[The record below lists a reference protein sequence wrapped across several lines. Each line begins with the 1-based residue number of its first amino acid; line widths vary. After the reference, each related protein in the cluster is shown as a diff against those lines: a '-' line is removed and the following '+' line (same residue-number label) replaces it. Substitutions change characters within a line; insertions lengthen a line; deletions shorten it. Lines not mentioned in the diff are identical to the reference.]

1 MFKHDPE
8 FEANEQKYQ
17 AVKKEIIGDESS
29 GSGSGSDGDDSG
41 DDESEEEEEKGIFSF
56 LSKIKYLYLTNPHFF
71 MVTKGE
77 DAIVDETETN
87 LIALRRTI
95 YLTIQ
100 SSLDHNECA
109 HKMMKMQ
116 MKPGQE
122 PELCH
127 MILDCCA
134 QQRTYEKFFGLLAQ
148 VLTPYFPFMICVLT
162 FFFSH
167 KLFSEVLSDKQSLHS
182 TF

>member
-1 MFKHDPE
+1 MFKQDADY
-8 FEANEQKYQ
+8 EANEEKYQ
-17 AVKKEIIGDESS
+17 AVKKEIIGSDGGSDSEAEESGESNDESIS
-29 GSGSGSDGDDSG
+29 E
-41 DDESEEEEEKGIFSF
+41 DEA
-56 LSKIKYLYLTNPHFF
+56 
-71 MVTKGE
+71 TKGLLAIHFSIFISRILKYVHFNIE
-77 DAIVDETETN
+77 GIVDETETN

-122 PELCH
+122 VELCH

-148 VLTPYFPFMICVLT
+148 VLR
-162 FFFSH
+162 
-167 KLFSEVLSDKQSLHS
+167 LSFYGS
-182 TF
+182 

>member
-1 MFKHDPE
+1 MTRAAGLE
-8 FEANEQKYQ
+8 VEVMEMT
-17 AVKKEIIGDESS
+17 AVMTKAKKRRKKVIISS
-29 GSGSGSDGDDSG
+29 LSSN
-41 DDESEEEEEKGIFSF
+41 IFA
-56 LSKIKYLYLTNPHFF
+56 LNLTL
-71 MVTKGE
+71 VSTATGE

-148 VLTPYFPFMICVLT
+148 VLTIKSYFHFYDLC
-162 FFFSH
+162 
-167 KLFSEVLSDKQSLHS
+167 
-182 TF
+182 

>member
-1 MFKHDPE
+1 MRLRKKP
-8 FEANEQKYQ
+8 K
-17 AVKKEIIGDESS
+17 VKKQ
-29 GSGSGSDGDDSG
+29 
-41 DDESEEEEEKGIFSF
+41 IFLLSRLGVF
-56 LSKIKYLYLTNPHFF
+56 LSVSVFCSE
-71 MVTKGE
+71 G
-77 DAIVDETETN
+77 DIVDETETN

-122 PELCH
+122 TELCH
-127 MILDCCA
+127 MILDCCT

-148 VLTPYFPFMICVLT
+148 VLQ
-162 FFFSH
+162 H
-167 KLFSEVLSDKQSLHS
+167 KFVRNVFGL
-182 TF
+182 

>member
-1 MFKHDPE
+1 MLYHEILYFYRALTVYLILSVILLDVFKFDPE
-8 FEANEQKYQ
+8 YEANEEKYQ
-17 AVKKEIIGDESS
+17 AVKKEIFGEEGDEAE
-29 GSGSGSDGDDSG
+29 GSDDESGSDASEDS
-41 DDESEEEEEKGIFSF
+41 DEEEE
-56 LSKIKYLYLTNPHFF
+56 
-71 MVTKGE
+71 TKSPE
-77 DAIVDETETN
+77 AITDETETN
-87 LIALRRTI
+87 LIALRRSI

-122 PELCH
+122 TELCH

-148 VLTPYFPFMICVLT
+148 V
-162 FFFSH
+162 S
-167 KLFSEVLSDKQSLHS
+167 S
-182 TF
+182 TIRPKIW

>member
-1 MFKHDPE
+1 MKIL
-8 FEANEQKYQ
+8 ARSMVLTKITKNR
-17 AVKKEIIGDESS
+17 VKKVRLR
-29 GSGSGSDGDDSG
+29 
-41 DDESEEEEEKGIFSF
+41 KKPKVKKQIFLLSRLGVF
-56 LSKIKYLYLTNPHFF
+56 LSVSVFCSE
-71 MVTKGE
+71 G
-77 DAIVDETETN
+77 DIVDETETN

-122 PELCH
+122 TELCH
-127 MILDCCA
+127 MILDCCT

-148 VLTPYFPFMICVLT
+148 VLQ
-162 FFFSH
+162 H
-167 KLFSEVLSDKQSLHS
+167 KFVRNVFGL
-182 TF
+182 